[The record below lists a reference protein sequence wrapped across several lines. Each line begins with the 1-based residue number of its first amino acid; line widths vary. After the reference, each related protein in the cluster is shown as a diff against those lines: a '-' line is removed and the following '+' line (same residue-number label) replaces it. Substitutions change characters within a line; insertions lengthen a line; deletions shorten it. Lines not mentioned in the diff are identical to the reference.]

1 MRTKSNSIRDL
12 VADIRE
18 AAEKEQYDPAEDLKT
33 LQTQFKRLGK
43 VDFSRLLDAM
53 AEKYAAGEWSAIH
66 AALVDR
72 ARARDWKKPEPGTV
86 LPVSYR
92 ETRAAAFQSARS
104 FGPAAVARAEK
115 PAAAFRPGD
124 AVLHKTFGEGMV
136 ISASPMGND
145 TLLEVAFERVGTKKI
160 MANYARLQKL

>member
-18 AAEKEQYDPAEDLKT
+18 AAEKETRYLRVDLKT

-43 VDFSRLLDAM
+43 VDFGRLLDAM

-72 ARARDWKKPEPGTV
+72 ARAGDVEAIRM
-86 LPVSYR
+86 YR
-92 ETRAAAFQSARS
+92 EMQTSGGS
-104 FGPAAVARAEK
+104 
-115 PAAAFRPGD
+115 
-124 AVLHKTFGEGMV
+124 
-136 ISASPMGND
+136 N
-145 TLLEVAFERVGTKKI
+145 EVMIVDD
-160 MANYARLQKL
+160 L